1 MVRVVTG
8 AAEELPADEDEVPVL
23 DLEPHGV
30 IVVVL
35 HEAVSKFL
43 IRPHSLVSML
53 SFQWALMAT
62 QSARYVQ
69 RYAGFFGIQ
78 FDGSL
83 SLFD

>member
-1 MVRVVTG
+1 MVNVVTG
-8 AAEELPADEDEVPVL
+8 AAEDPAAEEVEFPVL
-23 DLEPHGV
+23 DFEPHGV

-35 HEAVSKFL
+35 QEAVNKFL
-43 IRPHSLVSML
+43 MRPHSLVSML

-62 QSARYVQ
+62 QSARYVH

-78 FDGSL
+78 FEGSL

>member
-53 SFQWALMAT
+53 SFQ
-62 QSARYVQ
+62 
-69 RYAGFFGIQ
+69 
-78 FDGSL
+78 
-83 SLFD
+83 